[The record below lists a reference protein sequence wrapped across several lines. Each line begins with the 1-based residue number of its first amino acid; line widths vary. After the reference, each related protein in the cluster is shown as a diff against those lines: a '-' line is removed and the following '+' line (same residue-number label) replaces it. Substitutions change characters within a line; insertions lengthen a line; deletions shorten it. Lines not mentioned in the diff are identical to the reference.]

1 LNAGGGVF
9 PAYVLGID
17 THMREIL
24 GARNWHSFNFKL
36 ITTVCIVSKDS
47 VISLLIDWRRK

>member
-1 LNAGGGVF
+1 VEDDYDVNTNLNAGGGVF

-24 GARNWHSFNFKL
+24 GARN
-36 ITTVCIVSKDS
+36 
-47 VISLLIDWRRK
+47 